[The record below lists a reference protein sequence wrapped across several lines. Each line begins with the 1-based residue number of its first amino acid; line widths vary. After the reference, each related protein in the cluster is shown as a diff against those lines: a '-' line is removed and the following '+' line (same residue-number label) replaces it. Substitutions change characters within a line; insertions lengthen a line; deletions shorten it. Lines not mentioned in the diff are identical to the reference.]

1 MTAAIPNIRRAA
13 MAVLTSGAELTQRE
27 GQFLGGISFAN
38 RPLSEKQDRWL
49 RVLLQRHGMADL
61 MEAAHEPA

>member
-1 MTAAIPNIRRAA
+1 MTAAIPNTRKAA
-13 MAVLTSGAELTQRE
+13 LAVLTCGADLTQRE
-27 GQFLGGISFAN
+27 GQFLGGISFAD

-49 RVLLQRHGMADL
+49 RALLQRHGLSDL